1 MLSPAAGPQDR
12 GHGTAAAAGSEL
24 LADFSLGMTGEL
36 GELEQARAFI
46 PPGTRVHVGFVDTGD
61 PAARV
66 AAARAIKEAGFVP
79 VPVIAA
85 RRLRSEAMLREYLDA
100 LQVAGA
106 SSSVLIVA
114 GDPAQPR
121 GPYPDTASVI
131 DSGILEQYEVR
142 QVSVAGHPGG
152 HPAVGDGVLWQ
163 AMAGKGAALEQRGLA
178 GSVVT
183 QFGFDPGLILAWL
196 TGMRARGISLPVWVG
211 VPGPASVRQLLW
223 YASRCDVAV
232 SAPAARDYGFSL
244 AAPAGTAAPGR
255 FIQALASGYDPQ
267 GHGEVKLYFNP
278 FGGFMA
284 TAEWISRFRAGPL
297 ARHGRSPA

>member
-1 MLSPAAGPQDR
+1 VPSPAPRPQDR

-24 LADFSLGMTGEL
+24 LTDFSLDMTGKL
-36 GELEQARAFI
+36 GELEPARTVI
-46 PPGTRVHVGFVDTGD
+46 PPGTRVHVGFADTGN
-61 PAARV
+61 PAARA
-66 AAARAIKEAGFVP
+66 AAARAIKEAGFMP

-100 LQVAGA
+100 LQAAGA
-106 SSSVLIVA
+106 SGSVLIVA

-131 DSGILEQYEVR
+131 GSGVLEQYVVR

-152 HPAVGDGVLWQ
+152 HPAAGDDVLWR
-163 AMAGKGAALEQRGLA
+163 AMAGKAAALEQRGLA

-183 QFGFDPGLILAWL
+183 QFGFDPGLVLAWL
-196 TGMRARGISLPVWVG
+196 ADARTRGVSLPVRVG
-211 VPGPASVRQLLW
+211 VPGPASVRLLLW
-223 YASRCDVAV
+223 YASRCGVAV

-255 FIQALASGYDPQ
+255 FIRALASGYDPQ
-267 GHGEVKLYFNP
+267 VHGEVKLHFHP
-278 FGGFMA
+278 FGGFTA
-284 TAEWISRFRAGPL
+284 TAEWISRFRSG
-297 ARHGRSPA
+297 